1 MAIQVRH
8 QLGTA
13 QIDERP
19 DDVLTT
25 RMNRGQAAG
34 PGAAHEAQQHG
45 LCLIVARVPDGDDV
59 GLPALAD
66 TLEKCVAHLA
76 RRLFQRTATPR
87 GDFGDVTEFDVESH
101 PAVFGQARAEL
112 GVAIGVGAAQAVVQV
127 GQPGEVNHAG
137 GRQFRHQQC
146 QRDRV
151 GPAGHGDDHARAVAT
166 QRPASDG
173 RQHAS
178 GKRGHDR
185 RRASGLGLQDVELH
199 ELQGVARR
207 RVGSFGVQTMVPV
220 QGLEP
225 RTPRI

>member
-1 MAIQVRH
+1 MRFEVRH
-8 QLGTA
+8 QLDTA

-19 DDVLTT
+19 DDLLAT
-25 RMNRGQAAG
+25 RMNRGQTAG
-34 PGAAHEAQQHG
+34 PGAADEAEQHR
-45 LCLIVARVPDGDDV
+45 LCLIVARMSDGDDV

-76 RRLFQRTATPR
+76 RRLFQRTATPG
-87 GDFGDVTEFDVESH
+87 GDFGDVTEFDVERH
-101 PAVFGQARAEL
+101 PAVFGEARAEL
-112 GVAIGVGAAQAVVQV
+112 GVAIRVGAAQAVVQV
-127 GQPGEVNHAG
+127 GQAGEVNHAS
-137 GRQFRHQQC
+137 GRQFGHQQC

-151 GPAGHGDDHARAVAT
+151 GPARHGDDHARAVAA

-185 RRASGLGLQDVELH
+185 RRASGLGLRDVELH
-199 ELQGVARR
+199 ELQGLARR